1 MSRSSRS
8 LALVACGVAMAL
20 LAARLLPGSGATRVV
35 MLAGLTLFEVG
46 IVGGL
51 ASAARPKRR

>member
-1 MSRSSRS
+1 
-8 LALVACGVAMAL
+8 LVACGVAMAL

-35 MLAGLTLFEVG
+35 MLAGLTFFEVG

-51 ASAARPKRR
+51 ASVTRPKRR